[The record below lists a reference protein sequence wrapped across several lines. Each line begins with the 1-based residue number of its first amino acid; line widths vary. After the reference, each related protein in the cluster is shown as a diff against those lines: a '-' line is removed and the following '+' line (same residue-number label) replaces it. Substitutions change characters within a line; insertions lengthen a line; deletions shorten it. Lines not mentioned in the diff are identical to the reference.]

1 MMRLGV
7 AFALLLVLAGSLA
20 AQTQYFPPRVFCRA
34 GEAEPCN
41 WYAPHLRAMG
51 EPSLWELSKS
61 QSVESYRFLWLRT
74 FHHPVSARLDLRSD
88 GSAELVVKVLSGQGG
103 YKPGH
108 LTQNRTLKISKDS
121 VDYFLE
127 LLNKAQFWTAPTE
140 QEADGVGCDGA
151 QWIME
156 GVKTSQYH
164 VVDRWSPKEGPYRK
178 AALFL
183 AINLGGLNPRYN
195 DVY

>member
-1 MMRLGV
+1 
-7 AFALLLVLAGSLA
+7 
-20 AQTQYFPPRVFCRA
+20 
-34 GEAEPCN
+34 
-41 WYAPHLRAMG
+41 
-51 EPSLWELSKS
+51 
-61 QSVESYRFLWLRT
+61 
-74 FHHPVSARLDLRSD
+74 
-88 GSAELVVKVLSGQGG
+88 
-103 YKPGH
+103 
-108 LTQNRTLKISKDS
+108 
-121 VDYFLE
+121 LE